1 MGVEISLAEP
11 VAAMSGNTT
20 GASAS
25 AGAGDGVA
33 VAVRVDALD
42 VILVCLPTAFHP
54 QQKNIHC
61 LLQDGMEGLNLLSNS
76 LPDTEAGKIVKK
88 KLGSQMDQM
97 NGVRAKLHSFKGFI
111 VGFERSFVDE
121 MIAVHGNLDS
131 FGPAKK
137 MVVKR
142 VTARRLLKNFENLMT
157 QVDVQIGKLSSGH
170 GEMATLTSAAND
182 VQVVTSSAQEGS
194 FFEEIMS
201 VMPCAASARAEV
213 DGRMPELRRKKK
225 EAVDKILTDLT
236 ASKEMLGR
244 TNGEFAAVVGK
255 IEFLNDKI
263 QGSKKSVS
271 ETQKMA
277 QKLAQ
282 DATSKRA
289 KAAEEIKTEKVAVFG
304 FTLKSW
310 EVEDP
315 GANAI
320 AAQYMKMQKEHE
332 SRAEA
337 AAKTQEQLQTDLE
350 EAEKD
355 KSTLEQRQKDL
366 QDGVKRI
373 EEDLKLKVDEMRE
386 HEEALIKL
394 AKDFPGFH
402 PTEVA
407 KVAGLFDNL
416 AKMVG
421 DAAKGKGFV
430 EVALGHLQWLKG
442 KIEGVHGVLKEAVE
456 DDEVL
461 EVLGEVLPDA
471 LLDEKYRVLKG

>member
-1 MGVEISLAEP
+1 M
-11 VAAMSGNTT
+11 
-20 GASAS
+20 
-25 AGAGDGVA
+25 
-33 VAVRVDALD
+33 
-42 VILVCLPTAFHP
+42 
-54 QQKNIHC
+54 
-61 LLQDGMEGLNLLSNS
+61 SNS
-76 LPDTEAGKIVKK
+76 LPDTEAGKLVKK

-97 NGVRAKLHSFKGFI
+97 NGVRTKLHSFKGFI

-121 MIAVHGNLDS
+121 MIAVHGNIDS
-131 FGPAKK
+131 FGSQKK
-137 MVVKR
+137 LVVKKVNAKR
-142 VTARRLLKNFENLMT
+142 FLKNFQSLMT
-157 QVDVQIGKLSSGH
+157 QVDVQIGKLSSGN
-170 GEMATLTSAAND
+170 GEMAALTSAAND

-194 FFEEIMS
+194 FFEDIMS

-213 DGRMPELRRKKK
+213 DGRMPELREAKKK
-225 EAVDKILTDLT
+225 VVDAILTKLT
-236 ASKEMLGR
+236 ASKEKLGA

-282 DATSKRA
+282 EATEARA

-310 EVEDP
+310 EVDDP

-320 AAQYMKMQKEHE
+320 AAQYLKMQKEHE

-337 AAKTQEQLQTDLE
+337 AAMTQEQLQTDLQQAKQE
-350 EAEKD
+350 ESK
-355 KSTLEQRQKDL
+355 LQQRQQQL
-366 QDGVKRI
+366 QDEVRRI
-373 EEDLKLKVDEMRE
+373 EEELKLRVDEMRE

-394 AKDFPGFH
+394 AKEFPGFH
-402 PTEVA
+402 PAEVA
-407 KVAGLFDNL
+407 KVAGMFDNL

-430 EVALGHLQWLKG
+430 EVALGHLQWLRG
-442 KIEGVHGVLKEAVE
+442 KIEGVHDVLKAAVE

-461 EVLGEVLPDA
+461 EVLDEVLLPA
-471 LLDEKYRVLKG
+471 LLEDKYRVLNG

>member
-1 MGVEISLAEP
+1 MG
-11 VAAMSGNTT
+11 
-20 GASAS
+20 
-25 AGAGDGVA
+25 
-33 VAVRVDALD
+33 
-42 VILVCLPTAFHP
+42 
-54 QQKNIHC
+54 
-61 LLQDGMEGLNLLSNS
+61 
-76 LPDTEAGKIVKK
+76 
-88 KLGSQMDQM
+88 
-97 NGVRAKLHSFKGFI
+97 
-111 VGFERSFVDE
+111 
-121 MIAVHGNLDS
+121 
-131 FGPAKK
+131 
-137 MVVKR
+137 
-142 VTARRLLKNFENLMT
+142 
-157 QVDVQIGKLSSGH
+157 
-170 GEMATLTSAAND
+170 
-182 VQVVTSSAQEGS
+182 
-194 FFEEIMS
+194 
-201 VMPCAASARAEV
+201 
-213 DGRMPELRRKKK
+213 
-225 EAVDKILTDLT
+225 
-236 ASKEMLGR
+236 
-244 TNGEFAAVVGK
+244 
-255 IEFLNDKI
+255 NDKI

-366 QDGVKRI
+366 QDRVKRI

-386 HEEALIKL
+386 HEEVLI
-394 AKDFPGFH
+394 
-402 PTEVA
+402 EVA

-471 LLDEKYRVLKG
+471 FWMRSIASRRGKTPRGKDPR